1 MQAVR
6 FLPTKVHGVLDYVVG
21 IALILAPNI
30 FQFSSMGGPAAW
42 IPRVLGVVLI
52 VYSLVTNYE
61 WGVFKLVAMPYHL
74 VIDFLAAL
82 FLAASPFIF
91 GFFRD
96 SPNVWL
102 PHLVV
107 GIAVLLVVIVTQTQ
121 PGRTLRTSPA

>member
-1 MQAVR
+1 
-6 FLPTKVHGVLDYVVG
+6 
-21 IALILAPNI
+21 
-30 FQFSSMGGPAAW
+30 
-42 IPRVLGVVLI
+42 
-52 VYSLVTNYE
+52 
-61 WGVFKLVAMPYHL
+61 MPYHL

>member
-6 FLPTKVHGVLDYVVG
+6 FLPTKVHGMLDYVVG

-30 FQFSSMGGPAAW
+30 FQFSSMGGTAVW

-61 WGVFKLVAMPYHL
+61 WGVVKLVAMPYHL